1 MDNMITVQKAISS
14 TSFQETSTS
23 TSSYQQPRPQQP
35 QLTEQQQQ
43 KRMEGIL
50 QFSIN
55 RDHLVSEDYY
65 NIDSIL
71 ATTENVA
78 CTFGPDTPRGNNK
91 NILLIQ

>member
-1 MDNMITVQKAISS
+1 
-14 TSFQETSTS
+14 
-23 TSSYQQPRPQQP
+23 
-35 QLTEQQQQ
+35 
-43 KRMEGIL
+43 MEGIL

-78 CTFGPDTPRGNNK
+78 CTFGPETPRGNSR
-91 NILLIQ
+91 ILLIQQIH